1 MTFHPERFAEIAAER
16 RLGLGY
22 PITFRRVTGS
32 TNDDALTAARDGA
45 PHGALF
51 VAESQTKGRGR
62 RGNPWFGT
70 PGQSALF
77 TVLLRPNVAVERA
90 SGLALVGGLAVR
102 AAVELWLRAAGQN
115 ESVLVKWPNDVVIG
129 GRKVCGI
136 LAESQVRWG
145 RGPTDQ
151 HDRGRSPTDQHDR
164 SSEVVAIVLGIGL
177 NMGPGEL
184 PMELSETATSLAVWG
199 ARNLAVDTLVADV
212 LTELEPRIEHF
223 LAGGES
229 TVAEL
234 RAHDA
239 LVGRR
244 VRVGAAEGIA
254 EGINRSGS
262 LLLRDEKGAL
272 DIVHAGHVEFPH
284 T

>member
-1 MTFHPERFAEIAAER
+1 MTFQPERFAEIAAER
-16 RLGLGY
+16 RLGLGH
-22 PITFRRVTGS
+22 PITFHEVTGS
-32 TNDDALTAARDGA
+32 TNDDALAAAREGA

-70 PGQSALF
+70 PGESALF
-77 TVLLRPNVAVERA
+77 SVLLRPKVAVERA
-90 SGLALVGGLAVR
+90 SGLALVAGLAVR

-115 ESVLVKWPNDVVIG
+115 EPVLVKWPNDVVIG
-129 GRKVCGI
+129 DRKVCGI
-136 LAESQVRWG
+136 LAESQVRNAK
-145 RGPTDQ
+145 
-151 HDRGRSPTDQHDR
+151 
-164 SSEVVAIVLGIGL
+164 VVAVVLGVGL
-177 NMGPGEL
+177 NLGPGEL
-184 PMELSETATSLAVWG
+184 PAELAETATSLSAWG
-199 ARNLAVDTLVADV
+199 ARNLGVDTLVADV
-212 LTELEPRIEHF
+212 LAELEPRIELF

-234 RAHDA
+234 RAYDA

-244 VRVGAAEGIA
+244 VRVGAAVGVA

-272 DIVHAGHVEFPH
+272 DIVLAGHVEIPH

>member
-1 MTFHPERFAEIAAER
+1 MTFHPARFAEIAAAR
-16 RLGLGY
+16 RLGLGH
-22 PITFRRVTGS
+22 PITFRSITGS
-32 TNDDALTAARDGA
+32 TNDDALAAARDGA

-51 VAESQTKGRGR
+51 VAESQTDGRGR
-62 RGNPWFGT
+62 RGNVWFGT

-77 TVLLRPNVAVERA
+77 SVLLRTNVAVERA

-102 AAVELWLRAAGQN
+102 AAVQMWLRAAGQN
-115 ESVLVKWPNDVVIG
+115 EPVLVKWPNDVVIG

-136 LAESQVRWG
+136 LAESQVR
-145 RGPTDQ
+145 
-151 HDRGRSPTDQHDR
+151 
-164 SSEVVAIVLGIGL
+164 SSEVVAVVLGIGL
-177 NMGPGEL
+177 NMGGEL
-184 PMELSETATSLAVWG
+184 PQELAETATTLSAWG
-199 ARNLAVDTLVADV
+199 AANFTADMLVADV

-244 VRVGAAEGIA
+244 VRVGAVEGIA

-272 DIVHAGHVEFPH
+272 EVVHSGHVEVPQP
-284 T
+284 